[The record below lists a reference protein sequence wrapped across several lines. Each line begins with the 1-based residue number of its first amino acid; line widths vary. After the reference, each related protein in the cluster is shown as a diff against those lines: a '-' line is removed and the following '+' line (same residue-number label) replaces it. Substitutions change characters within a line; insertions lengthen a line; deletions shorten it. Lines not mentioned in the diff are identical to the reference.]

1 MSFHMSRVTPPLLP
15 EQRLEKVLGVARAD
29 AMGVLVCAGASLLVS
44 GAQQDWIMC
53 GFSFLALVAGAM
65 EWHGHQRLR
74 DRDFGGLQWLLGAQG
89 CLYTVIAGYALWR
102 LRHFD
107 ANAYWLELPEEAR
120 AQIDAQMQQNGLN
133 LETDRPLLLRTMNF
147 LVCSVLILVST
158 LYQGGL
164 TWFYRRHRA
173 AIAEALNGR

>member
-1 MSFHMSRVTPPLLP
+1 MSRTTPPLLP

-29 AMGVLVCAGASLLVS
+29 ALGVLVCAGASLLVS

-53 GFSFLALVAGAM
+53 GFSLLALVAGAM

-74 DRDFGGLQWLLGAQG
+74 DRDLGGLQWLLGAQG

-107 ANAYWLELPEEAR
+107 AALYWAELPSEAR
-120 AQIDAQMQQNGLN
+120 DQIEAQMKQNGLDAD
-133 LETDRPLLLRTMNF
+133 TDRELLLRTMNF
-147 LVCSVLILVST
+147 IVCSVLVFVST

-164 TWFYRRHRA
+164 TWYYRRHRA
-173 AIAEALNGR
+173 AVAAAM